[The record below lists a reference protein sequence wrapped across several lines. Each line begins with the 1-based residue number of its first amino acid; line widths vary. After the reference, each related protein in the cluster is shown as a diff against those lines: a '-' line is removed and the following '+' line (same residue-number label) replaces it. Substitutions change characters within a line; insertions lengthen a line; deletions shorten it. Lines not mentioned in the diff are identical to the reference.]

1 MNKRVSSKS
10 DTSNYVGFADLPNQ
24 IYRRAV
30 KDGFEF
36 NLMVCGASGLG
47 KSTLINSLF
56 LADIY
61 SDEYPG
67 PSRRVKKTL
76 TVDKTHVTLVENGVQ
91 LHLTVVDTPGFGDSV
106 NNDKCW
112 EPIQEFIDSQF
123 DNYLNQESRV
133 TRPVH
138 IPDTRTHICLYFIA
152 PTGHGLKPIDVEFM
166 RRLHD
171 KVNIIPLVAKADTLT
186 PEERDQFKKEIM
198 REIEAHKINI
208 YEFPDQ
214 EDEEENRLNRKLK
227 EQVPFAVIGSNC
239 VLQIGEKRIRARQY
253 PWGVAEVENNE
264 HCDFRILRDMLIRTH
279 MQDLIDVTSVVHYEN
294 FRARKLSN
302 VMSTKLT
309 GKSPMAQMEEEKREH
324 KMKMKKMEKEMESV
338 FETKV
343 KEKRNRL
350 KESQK
355 DLERKHENQK
365 LRYEQDL
372 ADLEQRRREFEQ
384 EKMDWET
391 RVENDKLSLPPQSPK
406 GSLNS
411 ATPPTGKK
419 GSESPLGGIEPIS
432 HGSMAPTTT
441 VTTREKK
448 SSKSKEQKG
457 GGIAGKLF
465 GKNRPTAAATPVNDS
480 SPSSDEGSRV
490 SARAPKSKNSRFP
503 KF

>member
-391 RVENDKLSLPPQSPK
+391 RVENDKRL
-406 GSLNS
+406 
-411 ATPPTGKK
+411 KK
-419 GSESPLGGIEPIS
+419 
-432 HGSMAPTTT
+432 
-441 VTTREKK
+441 KK
-448 SSKSKEQKG
+448 TNT
-457 GGIAGKLF
+457 LF
-465 GKNRPTAAATPVNDS
+465 S
-480 SPSSDEGSRV
+480 
-490 SARAPKSKNSRFP
+490 
-503 KF
+503 